1 VTPILE
7 QIERQRIVPILRTE
21 EVEDALLLARACARA
36 GMNVVELTHTTR
48 RVEEAV
54 RALSAEG
61 LSVGVGTVTS
71 AEQVSAAAQA
81 GARFVVSFARP
92 RGMVATAGELGL
104 AAIPGA
110 LTPTEIEACLAE
122 GAPAVKLFPARAV
135 EPGYLRDVRAVMPGL
150 RAMVTGGLRATPESI
165 GPWLEAGAI
174 AVGLGGELG
183 RPSDG
188 AAEVERRARLAV
200 AVAEALTPVPTPAG

>member
-1 VTPILE
+1 MTSILDL
-7 QIERQRIVPILRTE
+7 IERQRVIPILRTDDLG
-21 EVEDALLLARACARA
+21 DALTLARACARA
-36 GMNVVELTHTTR
+36 RLNVVELTHTTP

-54 RALSAEG
+54 RILSDEG
-61 LSVGVGTVTS
+61 LSVGVGTVTR

-110 LTPTEIEACLAE
+110 FTPTEIEACLSE

-135 EPGYLRDVRAVMPGL
+135 SPGYLRDIRAVLPGL
-150 RAMVTGGLRATPESI
+150 RAMVTGGLTASAESI
-165 GPWLEAGAI
+165 GPWLDAGAL
-174 AVGLGGELG
+174 AVGLGGDLG
-183 RPSDG
+183 RAADG
-188 AAEVERRARLAV
+188 AEEVERRARAAV
-200 AVAEALTPVPTPAG
+200 AVGEALSPRT